1 MKLHEMSKDYI
12 GFLESDMK
20 GEELTDCLDSIEDAI
35 DEKAL
40 NIVKLVSSLDVDVE
54 GLSKEIKRLQDKKKA
69 ITNNQ
74 DKLREY
80 LRYNMEITGINKI
93 KHPLFNITLGKPTIT
108 AEIVDIDFLPDNF
121 VNTEI
126 VMKADKKAILKALK
140 GGEDIPGAVLSTGKS
155 RLLIK

>member
-12 GFLESDMK
+12 GFLESDLE
-20 GEELTDCLDSIEDAI
+20 GEQLTDCLDSIEDSF
-35 DEKAL
+35 DEKAN
-40 NIVKLVSSLDVDVE
+40 NIVKLVSSLSVDVD
-54 GLSKEIKRLQDKKKA
+54 GIDKELKRLQAMKKV

-74 DKLREY
+74 ERLKEY
-80 LRYNMEITGINKI
+80 LRSNMEATGITKI
-93 KHPLFNITLGKPTIT
+93 KHSLFSITLGKPTVT

-121 VNTEI
+121 VNTDV

-140 GGEDIPGAVLSTGKS
+140 DGEDIPGAVLSTGKS

>member
-12 GFLESDMK
+12 GFLESDMQ
-20 GEELTDCLDSIEDAI
+20 GDQLTECLDSIEDSF
-35 DEKAL
+35 DEKAN
-40 NIVKLVSSLDVDVE
+40 NIVKLVSSLSADVD
-54 GLSKEIKRLQDKKKA
+54 GIDKELKRLQAMKKT

-74 DKLREY
+74 ERLKEY
-80 LRYNMEITGINKI
+80 LRYNMEATGISKI
-93 KHPLFNITLGKPTIT
+93 KHSLFSITLGKPTVT

-121 VNTEI
+121 VSTDV

-140 GGEDIPGAVLSTGKS
+140 DGEDIPGAVLSTGKA